1 MRIVKIEAPV
11 YEYSELQVDAKTVVE
26 AYVLSVAHDSNT
38 FSESVKYSIES
49 LGFKDINVYCH
60 LANKHNDGLC
70 FTGTIN
76 WLNLSRIEYIVDKLR
91 FFSSPFIM
99 TANECLNNIR
109 FIRLNRSSTTCKDV
123 VVDIDNTYWMTANE
137 FSAFR
142 DMLLDW
148 YYNLC
153 QQYERDG
160 YKWFDEI
167 TEQEVIDY
175 CDANNLEFFKDG
187 RIFIESAETL

>member
-1 MRIVKIEAPV
+1 MRIVKIEKRV
-11 YEYSELQVDAKTVVE
+11 YEYSELQVHAKDVVRN
-26 AYVLSVAHDSNT
+26 YVLSVVHDSDT
-38 FSESVKYSIES
+38 FSKAIRESIES
-49 LGFKDINVYCH
+49 LGFKDVNIYCH

-109 FIRLNRSSTTCKDV
+109 FIRLNYSSTTCRDIA
-123 VVDIDNTYWMTANE
+123 VDIDNTYWMTANE

-142 DMLLDW
+142 DMLLNL
-148 YYNLC
+148 YCNLC
-153 QQYERDG
+153 QQYEKDG

-175 CDANNLEFFKDG
+175 CDSNGLEFFDDG
-187 RIFIESAETL
+187 TIFVESA

>member
-1 MRIVKIEAPV
+1 MRIVKIEAPI
-11 YEYSELQVDAKTVVE
+11 YEYSELQIDAKAIVRN
-26 AYVLSVAHDSNT
+26 YILSVVHDSDT
-38 FSESVKYSIES
+38 FSEAIRESIES
-49 LGFKDINVYCH
+49 LGFKDVNIYCH

-70 FTGTIN
+70 FTGIIN

-99 TANECLNNIR
+99 TANECLNYIR
-109 FIRLNRSSTTCKDV
+109 FIRLNYSSTTCKDI

-142 DMLLDW
+142 NMLLNW

-187 RIFIESAETL
+187 RIFTKSTKAL

>member
-1 MRIVKIEAPV
+1 MRIIKIEAPI
-11 YEYSELQVDAKTVVE
+11 YKYSELQVDAKAIAK
-26 AYVLSVAHDSNT
+26 AYVLSVVHDSNT
-38 FSESVKYSIES
+38 FIASVKNSIES
-49 LGFKDINVYCH
+49 LGFKDIDVYCH

-99 TANECLNNIR
+99 TANECLNYIR
-109 FIRLNRSSTTCKDV
+109 FIRLNYSSTTCKDI

-142 DMLLDW
+142 NMLLNW

-187 RIFIESAETL
+187 RIFTKSTKAL

>member
-1 MRIVKIEAPV
+1 MRIIKIEAPI
-11 YEYSELQVDAKTVVE
+11 YKYSELQVDAKDIARV
-26 AYVLSVAHDSNT
+26 YVLSTAHDSNT
-38 FSESVKYSIES
+38 FIKSVKDSIES
-49 LGFKDINVYCH
+49 LGFKDVDVYCS

-76 WLNLSRIEYIVDKLR
+76 WLNLSKINEIIDRLR
-91 FFSSPFIM
+91 FFSSTFIM

-109 FIRLNRSSTTCKDV
+109 FIKFDDLSPSSRNV
-123 VVDIDNTYWMTANE
+123 IVDIDNTYWMTANE

-142 DMLLDW
+142 DMLLNW
-148 YYNLC
+148 YYSLC
-153 QQYERDG
+153 QRYERDG

-175 CDANNLEFFKDG
+175 CDSNNLEFFKDG
-187 RIFIESAETL
+187 RIFIESTKAV

>member
-1 MRIVKIEAPV
+1 MRIVKIEAPI
-11 YEYSELQVDAKTVVE
+11 YEYSELQIDAKAVVRN
-26 AYVLSVAHDSNT
+26 YILSVVHDSDT
-38 FSESVKYSIES
+38 FSEAIRESIES
-49 LGFKDINVYCH
+49 LGFKDVNIYCH

-76 WLNLSRIEYIVDKLR
+76 WFNLSRIEYIVDKLR

-99 TANECLNNIR
+99 TANECLNNMR
-109 FIRLNRSSTTCKDV
+109 FIRLNCSSTTCKDII
-123 VVDIDNTYWMTANE
+123 VDIDNTYWMTANE

-142 DMLLDW
+142 DMLLNW

-187 RIFIESAETL
+187 RVFIESA

>member
-1 MRIVKIEAPV
+1 MRIVKIEKRV
-11 YEYSELQVDAKTVVE
+11 YEYSELQDHAKDVVRN
-26 AYVLSVAHDSNT
+26 YVLSVVHDSDT
-38 FSESVKYSIES
+38 FSKAIKESIES
-49 LGFKDINVYCH
+49 LGFKDVNIYCH

-109 FIRLNRSSTTCKDV
+109 FIRLNYSSTTCRDIA
-123 VVDIDNTYWMTANE
+123 VDIDNTYWMTANE

-142 DMLLDW
+142 DMLLNL
-148 YYNLC
+148 YCNLC
-153 QQYERDG
+153 QQYEKDG

-175 CDANNLEFFKDG
+175 CDSNGLEFFDDG
-187 RIFIESAETL
+187 TIFVESA

>member
-1 MRIVKIEAPV
+1 MRIVKIEAPI
-11 YEYSELQVDAKTVVE
+11 YEYSELQIDAKAVVRN
-26 AYVLSVAHDSNT
+26 YVLSVVHDSDT
-38 FSESVKYSIES
+38 FSEAIRESIES
-49 LGFKDINVYCH
+49 LGFKDVNIYCH
-60 LANKHNDGLC
+60 LANKHNDGLY

-109 FIRLNRSSTTCKDV
+109 FIRLNYSSTTCRDIA
-123 VVDIDNTYWMTANE
+123 VDIDNTYWMTANE

-142 DMLLDW
+142 DMLLNL
-148 YYNLC
+148 YCNLC

-187 RIFIESAETL
+187 RVFIESA